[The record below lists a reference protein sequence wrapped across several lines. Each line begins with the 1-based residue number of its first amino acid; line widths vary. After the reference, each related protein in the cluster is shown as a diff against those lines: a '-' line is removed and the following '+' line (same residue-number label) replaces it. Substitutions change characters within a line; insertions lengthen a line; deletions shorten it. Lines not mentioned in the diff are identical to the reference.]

1 MPAVKKYPADSTFL
15 DVANATPRQRE
26 YYHAYMEKGS
36 AYHAARKLGIA
47 YQNIYAELDKL
58 VLRASQRG
66 WTEHSDNTRFVP
78 PGQQLVGQSTLTKDE
93 EGNTVWIKT
102 KAEFEQKQQA
112 FKAFVDEL
120 SQTIKPVKAKPKPKK
135 VKYDPDLLP
144 TIIIGDAHIGM
155 KADGNLTRGRD
166 FDVSIATSEIKD
178 AVTSLVDCAPTAKHA
193 VLVNIGDFTH
203 SDNSA
208 STTTRGTSVDMD
220 TRYENVMR
228 SAAHT
233 LIFSIDKMLEKFEKV
248 DVVIARGNHDSDTA
262 IAIQLCL
269 EMYWSKEPRVNMVPQ
284 KGFFHYLQFG
294 STLLGINHGD
304 KVKAEKLS
312 AIMPRDMPKAWAE
325 TTHRYWIVGHFHH
338 QDVKECDNGVIVEK
352 HGCLAGGAPDAWHAG
367 QGYGSA
373 SVMNMVVYRRSG
385 GKAITNTYEIPR
397 EYHEIDSKI
406 GG

>member
-1 MPAVKKYPADSTFL
+1 MKLYPKDPTFL
-15 DVANATPRQRE
+15 DVAGATDRQRE
-26 YYHAYMEKGS
+26 FYDAYLEAGCVK
-36 AYHAARKLGIA
+36 AAGRLLGIA
-47 YQNIYAELDKL
+47 HQNIYTALDKL
-58 VLRASQRG
+58 VKRAADRG
-66 WTEHSDNTRFVP
+66 WTEYSDNTRFVP
-78 PGQQLVGQSTLTKDE
+78 AGQRLVGQSTLTKDD

-102 KAEFEQKQQA
+102 KAELEDQKKVFA
-112 FKAFVDEL
+112 AFVDEL
-120 SQTIKPVKAKPKPKK
+120 ANTIKPAKAKPKPKK

-166 FDVSIATSEIKD
+166 FDVSIATSEIKE
-178 AVTSLVDCAPTAKHA
+178 AITSLVDCAPSAKNGLLIN
-193 VLVNIGDFTH
+193 VGDFTH

-233 LIFSIDKMLEKFEKV
+233 LIFSIDKMLEKFETV
-248 DVVIARGNHDSDTA
+248 QVVIARGNHDSDTA

-269 EMYWSKEPRVNMVPQ
+269 TMFYSKTPRVNMVPQ

-294 STLLGINHGD
+294 ATLLGINHGD
-304 KVKAEKLS
+304 KVKAERLS

-325 TTHRYWIVGHFHH
+325 TTHRYWLLGHFHH

-352 HGCLAGGAPDAWHAG
+352 HGCLAGGAPDAWHSG

-373 SVMNMVVYRRSG
+373 SVMDMIVYRRSG
-385 GKAITNTYEIPR
+385 GKAITHTYEIPR

-406 GG
+406 G

>member
-1 MPAVKKYPADSTFL
+1 MPTKKKYPADSTFL
-15 DVANATPRQRE
+15 DVAQATPRQRD
-26 YYHAYMEKGS
+26 YYHAYMEQGS

-47 YQNIYAELDKL
+47 HQNLYVELDKL
-58 VLRASQRG
+58 VLRAAQRG

-78 PGQQLVGQSTLTKDE
+78 PGQKLVGQSTLTKDE

-120 SQTIKPVKAKPKPKK
+120 ANTIKPVKAKPKPKK

-155 KADGNLTRGRD
+155 KADGDLTRGRD

-178 AVTSLVDCAPTAKHA
+178 AVTSLVDCAPTAKHS

-203 SDNSA
+203 SDNSN

-233 LIFSIDKMLEKFEKV
+233 LIFSIDKMLTKFEKV

-269 EMYWSKEPRVNMVPQ
+269 EMYYSKEPRVNMVPQ
-284 KGFFHYLQFG
+284 KGFFHYLQWNN
-294 STLLGINHGD
+294 TLIGVHHGD
-304 KVKAEKLS
+304 KVKAEKL
-312 AIMPRDMPKAWAE
+312 ANIMPRDMPKAWAE
-325 TTHRYWIVGHFHH
+325 TTHKYWIVGHFHH
-338 QDVKECDNGVIVEK
+338 QDVMECDNGVIVEK
-352 HGCLAGGAPDAWHAG
+352 HGCLAPPDAWHAG

-373 SVMNMVVYRRSG
+373 SVMNMIVYRKSG
-385 GKAITNTYEIPR
+385 GKAITHTYEIPR
-397 EYHEIDSKI
+397 EYHEPDSKI
-406 GG
+406 G